1 MIREHSVADPRN
13 TAWHKGQLPQDVI
26 YIFRFL
32 LTDVARRQM
41 SALNGKPDT
50 QDTAV
55 LHRGSNDLYKF
66 IEHLHSPKPAGCFPN
81 FHVTRLVFVKICSG
95 MWKNR
100 LGYSQWRI
108 LFYYF

>member
-26 YIFRFL
+26 NIFRFL

-55 LHRGSNDLYKF
+55 LHRGEQRP
-66 IEHLHSPKPAGCFPN
+66 I
-81 FHVTRLVFVKICSG
+81 
-95 MWKNR
+95 
-100 LGYSQWRI
+100 
-108 LFYYF
+108 